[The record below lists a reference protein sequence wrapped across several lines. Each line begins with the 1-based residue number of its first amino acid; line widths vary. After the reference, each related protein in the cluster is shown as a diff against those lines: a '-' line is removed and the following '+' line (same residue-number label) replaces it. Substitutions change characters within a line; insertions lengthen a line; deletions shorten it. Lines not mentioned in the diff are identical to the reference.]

1 MTYMQDLCQYKFRIV
16 HSPVKPKIKAHDTGY
31 ACVKHPIGFVGGMIS
46 SAGRLDA
53 CRRLL
58 GALRRNLS
66 NESCQ
71 IILPQ
76 SLAIEMASQF
86 LDSVIVDIVFVA
98 HQFVNSAIRRQFNDA
113 VGNSVDKLMVVAGE
127 EDVSLVELQII
138 VECLDAFHI
147 QVVGRRVKNQ
157 AISIAELHSCNHTAH
172 LFSSRQDVHLFENV
186 FILEKHTS
194 QESLEIHLVAFAVL
208 AEPVEHI
215 IIGVEKSVLS
225 SGR

>member
-1 MTYMQDLCQYKFRIV
+1 
-16 HSPVKPKIKAHDTGY
+16 
-31 ACVKHPIGFVGGMIS
+31 MIS

-58 GALRRNLS
+58 DALRRNLS

-76 SLAIEMASQF
+76 SLAIETASQF
-86 LDSVIVDIVFVA
+86 LDFVVVDIVFVA

-157 AISIAELHSCNHTAH
+157 QLALRSCILAIIQRIFSPPDNTFTFLRMSSSLKSIRPKKALKYTS
-172 LFSSRQDVHLFENV
+172 LPSPYWLSQSSML
-186 FILEKHTS
+186 
-194 QESLEIHLVAFAVL
+194 
-208 AEPVEHI
+208 
-215 IIGVEKSVLS
+215 
-225 SGR
+225 

>member
-1 MTYMQDLCQYKFRIV
+1 MQDLCQYKFRII

-31 ACVKHPIGFVGGMIS
+31 ACVKQPIGFVGGMIP

-66 NESCQ
+66 SESCK

-86 LDSVIVDIVFVA
+86 LDSVVVDIVFVA

-147 QVVGRRVKNQ
+147 QVVGRRVKN
-157 AISIAELHSCNHTAH
+157 
-172 LFSSRQDVHLFENV
+172 
-186 FILEKHTS
+186 
-194 QESLEIHLVAFAVL
+194 
-208 AEPVEHI
+208 
-215 IIGVEKSVLS
+215 
-225 SGR
+225 